1 MGAGD
6 AIPNLCVNFCLLATF
21 GFLQVAHATLGLY
34 RELVSRQSFLQ
45 ALNDWTEMGETK
57 VVLRG
62 DDSDQLLQL
71 QHRARLAGLHSYL
84 VQDAGRTQI
93 AAGSMTVLSI
103 FGTTERVDEITG
115 QLKLM

>member
-1 MGAGD
+1 M
-6 AIPNLCVNFCLLATF
+6 
-21 GFLQVAHATLGLY
+21 AHATLGLY
-34 RELVSRQSFLQ
+34 RELLHRESAIQ
-45 ALNDWTEMGETK
+45 ALNDWSDGGETK

-62 DDSDQLLQL
+62 EDSDQLLQL
-71 QHRARLAGLHSYL
+71 QQRARLGGLHSYL

-103 FGTTERVDEITG
+103 FGASDKVDEVTG